1 MQSKKVILVAGGD
14 LRQKY
19 VAKRLA
25 EMPEW
30 QIAAAGF
37 SAKTLE
43 SAAVHCCADDLHDAE
58 PYDVLVLPIPA
69 SADGLTVHTP
79 FGEKPLSLEQLAAH
93 GKDGALV
100 LGGACGTALQKLF
113 AKAGM
118 EVQDYLKREELC
130 ISNAIPTAE
139 GAIQIAMEET
149 AATLHG
155 NRALVIGYGRIG
167 SALAPRLRSLGMDVT
182 VCARS
187 CEARA
192 LAQTAGCRAIS
203 PDALHTAAPEQ
214 MLICNTAPAL
224 VLDETILQTLS
235 SDTLVIDLASRP
247 GGTDFAAAK
256 RRGTRVVWALSL
268 PPRMRR

>member
-25 EMPEW
+25 EMQGW
-30 QIAAAGF
+30 QVEAVGF
-37 SAKTLE
+37 SAEALGLA
-43 SAAVHCCADDLHDAE
+43 SVHCCADDLHDAE
-58 PYDVLVLPIPA
+58 PFDVLVLPIPA

-79 FGEKPLSLEQLAAH
+79 FGEKPLSLAQLAKH

-100 LGGACGTALQKLF
+100 LGGTCGTELQKLF

-118 EVQDYLKREELC
+118 ETQDYLKREELC
-130 ISNAIPTAE
+130 VSNAIPTAE

-149 AATLHG
+149 ATTLHG
-155 NRALVIGYGRIG
+155 NRTLVIGYGRIG
-167 SALAPRLRSLGMDVT
+167 MALAPRLRSLGMDVT
-182 VCARS
+182 VCARK
-187 CEARA
+187 CETRA
-192 LAQTAGCRAIS
+192 LAEMAGCRVIS
-203 PDALHTAAPEQ
+203 PDALKTAAAEQ

-224 VLDETILQTLS
+224 VLDEAILQTLPP
-235 SDTLVIDLASRP
+235 DTLVIDLASRP

-256 RRGTRVVWALSL
+256 KRGTRVVWALSL
-268 PPRMRR
+268 PPKMWR